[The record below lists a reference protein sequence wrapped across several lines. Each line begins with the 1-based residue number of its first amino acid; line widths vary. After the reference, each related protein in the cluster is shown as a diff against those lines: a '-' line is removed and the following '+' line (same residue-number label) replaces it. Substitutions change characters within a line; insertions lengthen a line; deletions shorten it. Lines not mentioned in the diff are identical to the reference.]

1 MATKKRPIAVAD
13 CETDPF
19 KKGRVDINPFVWG
32 FYDGVIYKK
41 FDTTRAFVDYV
52 RDLDIVVYA
61 HNGGKFDWFFVLP
74 YLDEFCELM
83 IINGRLAKFKIG
95 NCEFRDSYNILPVP
109 LAAYKKDDIDYAIFE
124 KGEREKPKN
133 KKLIEDYLR
142 TDCIYLFELVS
153 HFVNQYGTG
162 LTLAGSA
169 MKFWQKH
176 FDQTA
181 PRTSKY
187 FYDNFREYYYGGHVE
202 CFTAGVFRKDFKVID
217 INSAYPYAMK
227 FKHPYGKIYEVSS
240 ELPKTEA
247 FIQRSF
253 IKLECIS
260 KGALPFR
267 SKKGLIFPNDN
278 EKRIYSVTGWEYL
291 AGLETNT
298 LTEIKIIEVTT
309 FSDSIDFGEYIDHF
323 YALKSDSERDSP
335 DYIIAK
341 LFLNSLYGK
350 FGSNPDEY
358 MEYTISRPEHIIAS
372 ECDGYEFG
380 AMLGDW
386 ALLQKPLDEEK
397 QHYFNVAV
405 AASITGFVRAYLFK
419 ALHQCKGLIYCDTD
433 SIAAT
438 DIGALALSDT
448 ILGGWKVEAECD
460 WGAVAGKKLYV
471 FHTNK
476 GKFKKAS
483 KGARLTWREIVKVA
497 KGVPQIYE
505 PIAPS
510 FSLKRG
516 ITITNRKI
524 TKNV

>member
-1 MATKKRPIAVAD
+1 MGAKRRPIAVAD

-19 KKGRVDINPFVWG
+19 KKGRTKINPFIWG
-32 FYDGVIYKK
+32 FYDGEIYKEFK
-41 FDTTRAFVDYV
+41 ETKDFIDYV
-52 RDLDIVVYA
+52 RDLEIVVYA

-95 NCEFRDSYNILPVP
+95 VCEFRDSYNILPVP
-109 LAAYKKDDIDYAIFE
+109 LSAYKKDDVDYAIFE
-124 KGEREKPKN
+124 VEERDKPKN
-133 KKLIEDYLR
+133 KKIISDYLR
-142 TDCIYLFELVS
+142 SDCIYLFELVS
-153 HFVNQYGTG
+153 HFTEKYGTG

-169 MKFWQKH
+169 MKFWQKN
-176 FDQTA
+176 FDQVA

-187 FYDNFREYYYGGHVE
+187 FYDTFKEYYYGGRVE
-202 CFTAGVFRKDFKVID
+202 CFASGVFRKEFSVVD
-217 INSAYPYAMK
+217 INSAYPYAMQ
-227 FKHPYGKIYEVSS
+227 FKHPYGRIYEVSS

-247 FIQRSF
+247 YIQRAF

-260 KGALPFR
+260 KGAFPFR
-267 SKKGLIFPNDN
+267 SKDGLKFPKDN
-278 EKRIYSVTGWEYL
+278 EKREYFVTGWEYL
-291 AGLETNT
+291 AAIECDAISEVRIL
-298 LTEIKIIEVTT
+298 EVTT

-323 YALKSDSERDSP
+323 YALKSESERDSA

-358 MEYTISRPEHIIAS
+358 MEYLIAEPRHIIAS
-372 ECDGYEFG
+372 ECDGYNFS

-386 ALLQKPLDEEK
+386 ALLQKPLDDEK

-419 ALHQCKGLIYCDTD
+419 ALSQCKGLIYCDTD
-433 SIAAT
+433 SIAAC
-438 DIGALALSDT
+438 DVGNLKLSDT

-471 FHTNK
+471 FHTK
-476 GKFKKAS
+476 EGKFKKAS

-497 KGVPQIYE
+497 KDVPQIYE

-516 ITITNRKI
+516 ITITNRRI
-524 TKNV
+524 AKNV